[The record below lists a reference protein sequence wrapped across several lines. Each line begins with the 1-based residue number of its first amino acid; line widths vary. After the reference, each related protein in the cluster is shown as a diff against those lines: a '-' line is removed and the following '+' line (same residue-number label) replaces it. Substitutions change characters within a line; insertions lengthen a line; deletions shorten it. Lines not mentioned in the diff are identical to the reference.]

1 VEIHNRAKAYA
12 TKPSVI
18 LGIRHP
24 VEAYF
29 FDRAVYY
36 VNTTMEE
43 DVQSHSKKAKGKNGP
58 ERAAQRRMRQWMDDG
73 STPQKFAD
81 PVAMGKVK
89 IRRVEGGQ

>member
-1 VEIHNRAKAYA
+1 VEIHNRAKAYS
-12 TKPSVI
+12 TQPSAI

-29 FDRAVYY
+29 FDRAVWY

-43 DVQSHSKKAKGKNGP
+43 DIQSHSKKAKGKNGP

-73 STPQKFAD
+73 STPQRFAD
-81 PVAMGKVK
+81 PAIMGRIKP
-89 IRRVEGGQ
+89 RRVEGGQ